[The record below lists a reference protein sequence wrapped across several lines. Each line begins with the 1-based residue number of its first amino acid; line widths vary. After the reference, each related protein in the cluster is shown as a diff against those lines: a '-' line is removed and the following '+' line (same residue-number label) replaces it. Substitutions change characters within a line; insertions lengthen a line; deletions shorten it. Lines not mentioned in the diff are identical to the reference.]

1 LPSHPRLLF
10 YLAVFSKS
18 DSRVVC
24 RRWQTAPNAL
34 PQNLGT
40 EWLMSRKIRLGESL
54 VDSGLITQ
62 IQLDEALK
70 RRLTTGERI
79 GEALVRLGSITER
92 DLLRTLAQDADIPFL
107 ESRELVVDPMV
118 VGQVNATTARTQNV
132 VPLRYDNKALLVAMS
147 NPFDVGVIRSL
158 ERSTGKHIR
167 VAAADPAE
175 IARLVETVYG
185 GSGASSGA
193 PSGQNAAPDMA
204 NRARSTWTANAGAA
218 APSRSAPANVVSSDD
233 GMTAAELA
241 DDIIRRGVTLGAT
254 DIHIEPLEE
263 IVQIRYRVDGL
274 LQVGPSYP
282 KALQASL
289 LSRIKILSSLDI
301 AESRLPQDGRVR
313 TRVDGRLIDLRVST
327 FPTVHGE
334 DTVLRVLD
342 RSRVNLR
349 LEALGIDAADLNLLR
364 EALAKPFGLLPVTG
378 PTGSGKTTTLY
389 SALLEMN
396 TGDRCLITLEDPV
409 EYEIEKIRQSQINV
423 RAGLTFASGLRSMLR
438 HDPDVILVGEMR
450 DQETVQIGLSAALT
464 GHLVLTTLHTTT
476 AAGAIP
482 RLLDMGAEPF
492 IVASAVSLIVSQ
504 RLVRALCPD
513 CKVPAA
519 IPDAVQK
526 RFHLEGSTLFHPVGC
541 NLCRNSGFRG
551 RMGLFEFLPITDEIV
566 SAIYERRSSDEIRRM
581 AGRPTLLDNG
591 LQKVRAGLTTLD
603 EVLRVTA

>member
-1 LPSHPRLLF
+1 
-10 YLAVFSKS
+10 
-18 DSRVVC
+18 
-24 RRWQTAPNAL
+24 
-34 PQNLGT
+34 
-40 EWLMSRKIRLGESL
+40 MSRRIRLGESL
-54 VDSGLITQ
+54 VESGLITQ
-62 IQLDEALK
+62 AQLDEALR

-79 GEALVRLGSITER
+79 GEALVGLGFISER
-92 DLLRTLAQDADIPFL
+92 DLLRTLAADADIPFL
-107 ESRELVVDPMV
+107 EARELVVDPMV
-118 VGQVNATTARTQNV
+118 AGTVSATVARAEHV
-132 VPLRYDNKALLVAMS
+132 VPLRIEGKSLVVAMG

-158 ERSTGKHIR
+158 ERTTGRHIR
-167 VAAADPAE
+167 VSAADPAE
-175 IARLVETVYG
+175 IAQIVETVYG
-185 GSGASSGA
+185 NAPASASASVPGSE
-193 PSGQNAAPDMA
+193 QAA
-204 NRARSTWTANAGAA
+204 RARSTWTQNAGTVAAPARAA
-218 APSRSAPANVVSSDD
+218 APALSPINGED
-233 GMTAAELA
+233 GMTAAQLA
-241 DDIIRRGVTLGAT
+241 DEIIRRGVTLGAT

-274 LQVGPSYP
+274 LQSGPAYP

-349 LEALGIDAADLNLLR
+349 LEALGISPADLKLLR
-364 EALAKPFGLLPVTG
+364 EAMNKPFGLLPVTG

-396 TGDRCLITLEDPV
+396 TGERCLITLEDPV
-409 EYEIEKIRQSQINV
+409 EYEVEKIRQSQINV

-450 DQETVQIGLSAALT
+450 DAETVQIALSAALT

-492 IVASAVSLIVSQ
+492 IVASAISLVASQ
-504 RLVRALCPD
+504 RLVRMLCPD
-513 CKVPAA
+513 CRRPGDIAEPVRR
-519 IPDAVQK
+519 
-526 RFHLEGSTLFHPVGC
+526 RFNLADSTVYKATGC
-541 NLCRNSGFRG
+541 NLCRNTGFRG
-551 RMGLFEFLPITDEIV
+551 RIGIFEFLPITEEIV
-566 SAIYERRSSDEIRRM
+566 SAIYERRSSEDIRRIS
-581 AGRPTLLDNG
+581 GRPTLLDDG
-591 LQKVRAGLTTLD
+591 VSKVRAGLTTLD